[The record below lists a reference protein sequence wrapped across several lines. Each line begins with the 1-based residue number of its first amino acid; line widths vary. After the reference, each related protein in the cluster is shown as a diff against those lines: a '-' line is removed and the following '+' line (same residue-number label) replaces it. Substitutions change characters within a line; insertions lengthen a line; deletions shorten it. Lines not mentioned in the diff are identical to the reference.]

1 MGLGGRRLRMTF
13 AAVKFSGRGTFHA
26 SGPAP
31 ASRRGGV
38 PLHLSNSL
46 EASGQSHT
54 FGVAIP
60 RLTASR
66 SPTAVSQRLT
76 EGIASRVSPSTG
88 PRKVLAAHIQG

>member
-13 AAVKFSGRGTFHA
+13 AAVKFSRRGTFHA

-31 ASRRGGV
+31 ASRRGV
-38 PLHLSNSL
+38 PLHLPNSL

-88 PRKVLAAHIQG
+88 PRKVLAANIQG